1 MFSQLGLGYS
11 QLGVV
16 GGAPAAAATT
26 WDLSTVTAVTLSGG
40 NLVATNTGTT
50 AQEQGVHVAS
60 SHNPSTGKYY
70 FECTITTFTGGAG
83 VAVGI
88 ATPASTYTNIKIAA
102 DSGFLNSVV
111 GHTGTGTI
119 LSPSGNTGF
128 SLGALTTGAVIC
140 IAVDL
145 TNRRIWFRAGAAGF
159 WNGNAGHNPTDGS
172 GGSGGFIIPGGSY
185 VPFAVFGSSGFGG
198 GAGVAGNVITAN
210 FGATSFV
217 GAVPSGYAAG
227 WP

>member
-145 TNRRIWFRAGAAGF
+145 TNRRIWFRAGAAGLQ
-159 WNGNAGHNPTDGS
+159 GRAAGVGLGILQIVLDAGDLQIEGTVDG
-172 GGSGGFIIPGGSY
+172 GERLVIIPA
-185 VPFAVFGSSGFGG
+185 AVELRH
-198 GAGVAGNVITAN
+198 TH
-210 FGATSFV
+210 
-217 GAVPSGYAAG
+217 AAQAQG
-227 WP
+227 